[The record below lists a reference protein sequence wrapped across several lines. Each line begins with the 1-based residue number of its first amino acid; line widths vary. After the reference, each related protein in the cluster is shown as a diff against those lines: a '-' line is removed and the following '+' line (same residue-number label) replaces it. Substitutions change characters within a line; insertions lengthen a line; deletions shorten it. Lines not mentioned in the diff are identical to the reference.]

1 MKNLHLSFSLVTG
14 FLLSLHSALA
24 DADVNPGDTITK
36 DNITQAE
43 ALLTPSTRWMVEQGM
58 PMQIIATKKVEW
70 PKAYREATEKYAAQ
84 VQIAEDGRDIS
95 NYIAGCPFP
104 NIDPND
110 PLAGFKVMWNH
121 EQSPAV
127 IDNAGTTFVSEVVN
141 SQGKSDRTY
150 EMMWRRLMWTGRL
163 YTDPKPTIA
172 HNPPTRHSNLLG
184 PVFRPNDLKGLTL
197 LFFHYL
203 PRDTP
208 DDTYVYSPEMRRVRR
223 ISFANRSDALG
234 GSDFDVDSMF
244 GFSGSIAHWTFRILA
259 EKEILAVVHSGK
271 YGDPSQWCGTR
282 NGPQG
287 FVSAL
292 PCVAW
297 EKRKVWI
304 VEGTPTAYPRDY
316 AYSKRILYMDRDF
329 YGPVVH
335 EMHDA
340 KGELWKSMVP
350 CVYYTKKPH
359 EGYPIKPL
367 NGAKYNYED
376 EQQFV
381 PNWVLVD
388 LKNVSATI
396 GESPSST
403 KKPSEWTGEWYFN
416 EEVSNN
422 VPDDY
427 LPNALER

>member
-1 MKNLHLSFSLVTG
+1 
-14 FLLSLHSALA
+14 
-24 DADVNPGDTITK
+24 
-36 DNITQAE
+36 
-43 ALLTPSTRWMVEQGM
+43 
-58 PMQIIATKKVEW
+58 
-70 PKAYREATEKYAAQ
+70 

-104 NIDPND
+104 HIDPND

-127 IDNAGTTFVSEVVN
+127 IDNAGATFISEVVN

-150 EMMWRRLMWTGRL
+150 EMTWRRLMWTGRL
-163 YTDPKPTIA
+163 YTEPKPTIA

-184 PVFRPNDLKGLTL
+184 PILRPNDLKGLTL

-203 PRDTP
+203 SRDTP

-223 ISFANRSDALG
+223 ISFANRGDALG

-244 GFSGSIAHWTFRILA
+244 GFNGSIAHWTFRLVA

-292 PCVAW
+292 PCVSW
-297 EKRKVWI
+297 ERRKVWV

-316 AYSKRILYMDRDF
+316 AYSKRVLYVDRDF

-335 EMHDA
+335 EMHND

-350 CVYYTKKPH
+350 CIYYTKNPH
-359 EGYPIKPL
+359 EKYTVKPL
-367 NGAKYNYED
+367 DGAKYHYED

-396 GESPSST
+396 GESPSSA
-403 KKPSEWTGEWYFN
+403 KEPPEWEGEWYFN
-416 EEVSNN
+416 EEVSSN
-422 VPDDY
+422 VPDEY
-427 LPNALER
+427 SPNALGR